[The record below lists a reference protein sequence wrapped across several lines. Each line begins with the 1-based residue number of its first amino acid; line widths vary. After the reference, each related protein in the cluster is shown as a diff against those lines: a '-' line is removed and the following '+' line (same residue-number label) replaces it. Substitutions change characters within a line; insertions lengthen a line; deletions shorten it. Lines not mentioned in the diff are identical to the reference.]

1 MTLYETAIERF
12 GEWLET
18 AREAEGVIEP
28 TAMTLATARAD
39 GQPGVRTVLLKH
51 FDGDGFVFYTNT
63 LSKKGTQ
70 LAENPQVALNFFWAP
85 LARQVIVEGRVEF
98 VSDAEADAYF
108 ASRPRLSQLGAW
120 ASHQSQVLTD
130 RDEFEARLAEVEAR
144 FADAPERGIGDGPQL
159 WVGLLGEGHDRRPF
173 RRRVLGDDLAIPG
186 LLWVDDM
193 RLGHRQGDLGVRR
206 GHPFAGGH
214 GMHGDSVAFKA
225 G

>member
-18 AREAEGVIEP
+18 ARETPDVVEP

-51 FDGDGFVFYTNT
+51 FDHEGFVFYTNT

-70 LAENPQVALNFFWAP
+70 LAENPQVALKFFWAA
-85 LARQVIVEGRVEF
+85 LARQVIIEGRVEF

-120 ASHQSQVLTD
+120 ASHQSQVLAD

-144 FADAPERGIGDGPQL
+144 FADAPVTRPPHWTGYRVRPAMIEFWQGR
-159 WVGLLGEGHDRRPF
+159 EGRLHDRERYT
-173 RRRVLGDDLAIPG
+173 RGADQEWTWS
-186 LLWVDDM
+186 LLN
-193 RLGHRQGDLGVRR
+193 
-206 GHPFAGGH
+206 P
-214 GMHGDSVAFKA
+214 
-225 G
+225 

>member
-85 LARQVIVEGRVEF
+85 LARQVIVEGHVEF

-144 FADAPERGIGDGPQL
+144 FADAPVTRPPHWTGYRVRPAMLEFWQGRDGRL
-159 WVGLLGEGHDRRPF
+159 HDRERYT
-173 RRRVLGDDLAIPG
+173 RGDDG
-186 LLWVDDM
+186 EWTWTLLN
-193 RLGHRQGDLGVRR
+193 
-206 GHPFAGGH
+206 P
-214 GMHGDSVAFKA
+214 
-225 G
+225 

>member
-70 LAENPQVALNFFWAP
+70 LAENPQVGLNFFWAP

-120 ASHQSQVLTD
+120 ASHQSQVLTG

-144 FADAPERGIGDGPQL
+144 FADAPVTRPPHWTGYRVRPAMLEFWQGRDGRL
-159 WVGLLGEGHDRRPF
+159 HDRERYT
-173 RRRVLGDDLAIPG
+173 RGDDG
-186 LLWVDDM
+186 EWTWTLLN
-193 RLGHRQGDLGVRR
+193 
-206 GHPFAGGH
+206 P
-214 GMHGDSVAFKA
+214 
-225 G
+225 